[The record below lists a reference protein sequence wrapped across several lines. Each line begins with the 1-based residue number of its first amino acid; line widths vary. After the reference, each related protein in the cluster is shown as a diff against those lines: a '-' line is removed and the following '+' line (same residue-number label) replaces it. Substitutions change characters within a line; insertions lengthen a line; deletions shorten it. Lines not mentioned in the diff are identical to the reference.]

1 MSWVLV
7 AKGRNTWGITLSKW
21 KSGEFLGCAVVRTPC
36 FHCWGHW
43 FDPWSKE
50 WTADQPG
57 WHYLGICQKHNISS
71 PTQTPWI
78 RIWILTRFPGDSHA
92 LPSLKH
98 PTSLSGERDYWDKRP
113 RSSLVM
119 LLLWW
124 LLCGKCIAWFLAC
137 VHSLDKCLWAP
148 VLCQLL
154 CWFLGI
160 ESSRRIGPALIFY
173 ILVKF

>member
-1 MSWVLV
+1 MGHRGLV
-7 AKGRNTWGITLSKW
+7 APPPVDSSWTWDRILHWQEDSYPLNHLGRPSRSFRKIDSQTLPKIYQSI
-21 KSGEFLGCAVVRTPC
+21 V
-36 FHCWGHW
+36 
-43 FDPWSKE
+43 
-50 WTADQPG
+50 
-57 WHYLGICQKHNISS
+57 
-71 PTQTPWI
+71 
-78 RIWILTRFPGDSHA
+78 WILTRFPGDSHA